1 MRNLARRGV
10 RVSCVECNPAM
21 PGFRTVYGRAYL
33 CPNPDDRSAE
43 WLAFMIDLARKLG
56 GKPVLIPSADQF
68 VSAIAEHAGAL
79 AEHYTFC
86 RGAAA
91 TQALLATKKR
101 QYEIA
106 SDHGLP
112 TPKTMFVRSREE
124 LLAFGREAAFPCLIK
139 PVHFREWEHFP
150 PDHPLY
156 CQKTVTCNTLDEMEA
171 NYVLASSV
179 SSDQVVQEII
189 IGPDSAKLVYLS
201 CYGSEG
207 RRIGWCMVRQVR
219 TAPIY
224 FGSASVVE
232 PVEEPE
238 ADAACDAFLRKIG
251 YVGLCE
257 IELKRDSRDGKVRM
271 IEANP
276 RYSVTADASVYAG
289 VDLGWLHYLDLIGK
303 DVIPVAPSTRNFRHI
318 VLERDFATI
327 RDYRREKLL
336 TWSELF
342 RSYRSP
348 VAFFDWDLRDWRVTA
363 ANAVKLAKILAKP
376 LYRRFFPKR
385 PPQR

>member
-1 MRNLARRGV
+1 
-10 RVSCVECNPAM
+10 
-21 PGFRTVYGRAYL
+21 
-33 CPNPDDRSAE
+33 
-43 WLAFMIDLARKLG
+43 
-56 GKPVLIPSADQF
+56 
-68 VSAIAEHAGAL
+68 
-79 AEHYTFC
+79 
-86 RGAAA
+86 
-91 TQALLATKKR
+91 
-101 QYEIA
+101 
-106 SDHGLP
+106 
-112 TPKTMFVRSREE
+112 
-124 LLAFGREAAFPCLIK
+124 
-139 PVHFREWEHFP
+139 
-150 PDHPLY
+150 
-156 CQKTVTCNTLDEMEA
+156 
-171 NYVLASSV
+171 
-179 SSDQVVQEII
+179 
-189 IGPDSAKLVYLS
+189 
-201 CYGSEG
+201 
-207 RRIGWCMVRQVR
+207 MVRQVR

-238 ADAACDAFLRKIG
+238 VDAACDAFLRKIG